1 MENKFNR
8 PLLLDGATGT
18 NLIAAGMPSGICVES
33 WILENPDVL
42 INLQKSFIKAGSDI
56 IYAPTFS
63 ANSAKLSHYGLEN
76 DVEDLNRRLVE
87 LSLEAAASKSGTMV
101 AGDLSPTGLI
111 MEPFGD
117 TPFSEV
123 MDIYAQQALALR
135 DAGVDLIVCETM
147 ISLNETRAALL
158 GAKQAGLPVFV
169 TITINENGK
178 TLFGSDALSSMIVL
192 QSMGAS
198 AFGFNCSGGPD
209 TMLPFLEKVMPFA
222 KVPIIAKP
230 NAGKPHPDDATKF
243 DLTPEHMAETMK
255 KALDMGVSIIG
266 GCCGTTPDH
275 IAALRGLLDSYDFS
289 AVAPA
294 KSDVSLDTVA
304 ANEREVFYLEEDFDL
319 SETILCSDDMADD
332 IMDAE
337 DEGFDVISVRVDSY
351 DDALLLS
358 QNTHM
363 ANLPLSIISDSEEAL
378 EFALILCSGR
388 NIIDSRSDIDPD
400 TLKALADW
408 YGALIF

>member
-33 WILENPDVL
+33 WILENPEVL
-42 INLQKSFIKAGSDI
+42 IELQKSFIRAGSDI

-63 ANSAKLSHYGLEN
+63 ANAAKLRHYGLEN
-76 DVEDLNRRLVE
+76 DVEDLNARLVE
-87 LSLEAAASKSGTMV
+87 LSREAASTKSGTMV

-111 MEPFGD
+111 MEPYGD
-117 TPFSEV
+117 TSFMEI
-123 MDIYAQQALALR
+123 MDIYSQQALALR

-147 ISLNETRAALL
+147 ISLNEIRAALL
-158 GAKQAGLPVFV
+158 GAKQSGLPVFV
-169 TITINENGK
+169 TMTINEHGK
-178 TLFGSDALSSMIVL
+178 TLFGSDALSSMIIL
-192 QSMGAS
+192 QAMGAS

-209 TMLPFLEKVMPFA
+209 TMLPFLEKVTPLA

-243 DLTPEHMAETMK
+243 DLTPEHMAESMK

-275 IAALRGLLDSYDFS
+275 IAALRKLLDSYDFS
-289 AVAPA
+289 AVNTDRDL
-294 KSDVSLDTVA
+294 SQLDTIA

-337 DEGFDVISVRVDSY
+337 DDGFDVISVRVDSY

-358 QNTHM
+358 QNAHM
-363 ANLPLSIISDSEEAL
+363 ANLPFSIISDSEEAL
-378 EFALILCSGR
+378 EFALILCAGR
-388 NIIDSRSDIDPD
+388 NIIDSRCGIEPD
-400 TLKALADW
+400 TLKKLADW

>member
-33 WILENPDVL
+33 WILENPEVL
-42 INLQKSFIKAGSDI
+42 IELQKSFIRAGSDI

-63 ANSAKLSHYGLEN
+63 ANAAKLRHYGLEN
-76 DVEDLNRRLVE
+76 DVEDLNARLVE
-87 LSLEAAASKSGTMV
+87 LSREAASTKSGTMV

-111 MEPFGD
+111 MEPYGD
-117 TPFSEV
+117 TSFMEI
-123 MDIYAQQALALR
+123 MDIYSQQALALR

-147 ISLNETRAALL
+147 ISLNEIRAALL
-158 GAKQAGLPVFV
+158 GAKQSGLPVFV
-169 TITINENGK
+169 TMTINEHGK
-178 TLFGSDALSSMIVL
+178 TLFGSDALSSMIIL
-192 QSMGAS
+192 QAMGAS

-209 TMLPFLEKVMPFA
+209 TMLPFLEKVTPLA

-243 DLTPEHMAETMK
+243 DLTPEHMAESMK

-275 IAALRGLLDSYDFS
+275 IAALRKLLDSYDFS
-289 AVAPA
+289 AVNTDRDL
-294 KSDVSLDTVA
+294 SQLDTIA

-319 SETILCSDDMADD
+319 SETILCTEDMADD

-358 QNTHM
+358 QNAHM
-363 ANLPLSIISDSEEAL
+363 ANLPFSIISDSEEAL
-378 EFALILCSGR
+378 EFALILCAGR
-388 NIIDSRSDIDPD
+388 NIIDSRCGIEPD
-400 TLKALADW
+400 TLKKLADW

>member
-33 WILENPDVL
+33 WILENPEVL
-42 INLQKSFIKAGSDI
+42 IELQKSFIRAGSDI

-63 ANSAKLSHYGLEN
+63 ANAAKLRHYGLEN
-76 DVEDLNRRLVE
+76 DVEDLNARLVE
-87 LSLEAAASKSGTMV
+87 LSREAASTKSGTMV

-111 MEPFGD
+111 MEPYGD
-117 TPFSEV
+117 TSFMEI
-123 MDIYAQQALALR
+123 MDIYSQQALALR

-147 ISLNETRAALL
+147 ISLNEIRAALL
-158 GAKQAGLPVFV
+158 GAKQSGLPVFV
-169 TITINENGK
+169 TMTINEHGK
-178 TLFGSDALSSMIVL
+178 TLFGSDALSSMIIL
-192 QSMGAS
+192 QAMGAS

-209 TMLPFLEKVMPFA
+209 TMLPFLEKVTPLA

-243 DLTPEHMAETMK
+243 DLTPEHMAESMK

-275 IAALRGLLDSYDFS
+275 IAALRKLLDSYDFS
-289 AVAPA
+289 AVNTDRDL
-294 KSDVSLDTVA
+294 SQLDTIA

-319 SETILCSDDMADD
+319 SETILCTEDMADD
-332 IMDAE
+332 IMNAE

-358 QNTHM
+358 QNAHM
-363 ANLPLSIISDSEEAL
+363 ANLPFSIISDSEEAL
-378 EFALILCSGR
+378 EFALILCAGR
-388 NIIDSRSDIDPD
+388 NIIDSRCGIEPD
-400 TLKALADW
+400 TLKKLADW

>member
-33 WILENPDVL
+33 WILENPEVL
-42 INLQKSFIKAGSDI
+42 IELQKSFIRAGSDI

-63 ANSAKLSHYGLEN
+63 ANAAKLRHYGLEN
-76 DVEDLNRRLVE
+76 DVEDLNARLVE
-87 LSLEAAASKSGTMV
+87 LSREAASTKSGTMV

-111 MEPFGD
+111 MEPYGD
-117 TPFSEV
+117 TSFMEI
-123 MDIYAQQALALR
+123 MDIYSQQALALR

-147 ISLNETRAALL
+147 ISLNEIRAALL
-158 GAKQAGLPVFV
+158 GAKQSGLPVFV
-169 TITINENGK
+169 TMTINEHGK
-178 TLFGSDALSSMIVL
+178 TLFGSDALSSMIIL
-192 QSMGAS
+192 QAMGAS

-209 TMLPFLEKVMPFA
+209 TMLPFLEKVTPLA

-243 DLTPEHMAETMK
+243 DLTPEHMAESMK

-275 IAALRGLLDSYDFS
+275 IAALRKLLDSYDFS
-289 AVAPA
+289 AVNTDRDL
-294 KSDVSLDTVA
+294 SQLDTIA

-319 SETILCSDDMADD
+319 SETILCTEDMADD
-332 IMDAE
+332 IMNAE

-358 QNTHM
+358 QNAHM

-388 NIIDSRSDIDPD
+388 NIIDSRSGIDPD
-400 TLKALADW
+400 TLKTLADW